1 MSADPAD
8 ALRGLYELLEAAGA
22 LKTTLRSGHTMADR
36 RESVADHSW
45 RLALMA
51 AALAPLEPGLDVVTV
66 LRLCLLHDLGE
77 IAEGDVPATLQA
89 AAPDRKARER
99 RGFADLL
106 RPAPAALR
114 EAWLELFDDYDQ
126 GRTPEAR
133 FVRALDKVETLMQHA
148 QGPNPPDFDY
158 AFNLAYGRAATDA
171 VPIVAAL
178 RRLAD
183 ARTRRRL
190 DNAEGGGGRDRGRA

>member
-1 MSADPAD
+1 MTDAPAD
-8 ALRGLYELLEAAGA
+8 DLAGLYDFLAAAGA
-22 LKTTLRSGHTMADR
+22 LKTTLRSGHTASGR

-51 AALAPLEPGLDVVTV
+51 AALAPREPGLDVPTV
-66 LRLCLLHDLGE
+66 LKLCLIHDLGE
-77 IAEGDVPATLQA
+77 VKEGDVPATAQA
-89 AAPDRKARER
+89 TAPDRKVRER
-99 RGFADLL
+99 RDFADLL

-114 EAWLELFDDYDQ
+114 EEWLRLFDDYDG
-126 GRTPEAR
+126 GRTAEAR
-133 FVRALDKVETLMQHA
+133 FVKALDKVETLMQHA

-171 VPIVAAL
+171 VAAVAAL

-183 ARTRRRL
+183 ARTRARM
-190 DNAEGGGGRDRGRA
+190 DHQEGADDD